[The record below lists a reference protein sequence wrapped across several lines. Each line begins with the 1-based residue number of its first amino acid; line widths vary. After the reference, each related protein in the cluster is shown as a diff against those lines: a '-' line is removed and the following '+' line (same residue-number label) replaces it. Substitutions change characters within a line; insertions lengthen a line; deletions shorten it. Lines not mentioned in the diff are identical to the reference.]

1 MSAKSRLLKTTMEQV
16 RQIVKM
22 EAAGE
27 RISAMVQ
34 TVNVSWPTAYQVLV
48 DDRYKNIG
56 ILSQSVANQR

>member
-1 MSAKSRLLKTTMEQV
+1 MSAKDRLLETTKEQV
-16 RQIVKM
+16 KTIVKM
-22 EAAGE
+22 KADGE
-27 RISAMVQ
+27 RSSTIVR